1 MNKQNLMAAFQNIDS
16 IVAGVNLNRIQH
28 DQLKSDLSLIADALN
43 KHLASME
50 ASSEK
55 EDDKIKKLVKDQSKN
70 K

>member
-1 MNKQNLMAAFQNIDS
+1 MSKQNLMAAFENIDS

-43 KHLASME
+43 KYLASME

-55 EDDKIKKLVKDQSKN
+55 EE
-70 K
+70 